1 MHKAIPYSAQG
12 STAGL
17 SPIRFSSQSQK
28 KKKESVFGELMRIV
42 KSSSRCALE
51 SRDGDRT
58 GPEGGW
64 W

>member
-17 SPIRFSSQSQK
+17 SPIPFSSQSQK
-28 KKKESVFGELMRIV
+28 KKKKSVFEELMRIV
-42 KSSSRCALE
+42 KSSQCALE
-51 SRDGDRT
+51 SRGGDRT
-58 GPEGGW
+58 GPQGGW